1 MPAAIRPELPCG
13 FASRDVDVVAAEG
26 LLADDALE
34 DVDDVVCGLKGSL
47 FGASFPKLLDVVL
60 ALSAALLDAAD
71 DVVVEAAAAVAFG
84 GSCFTVAS
92 VFAGP
97 SSLPDAS
104 CGFPTFGS
112 GSIGD
117 LVGWSQ
123 IGFGFSAFTLS
134 AVLVAGVT
142 GSGVPGS
149 VTGFASLAALVAVVS
164 AGVDGLVALTSVTSL
179 ASRSIVTGSVLDLEW
194 RGGFPD
200 TMTTSF

>member
-13 FASRDVDVVAAEG
+13 FASRDGDVVAAEG

-34 DVDDVVCGLKGSL
+34 DVDAVVCGLKGSL
-47 FGASFPKLLDVVL
+47 FGASFPKLLDVAL

-71 DVVVEAAAAVAFG
+71 DVVVEAAAAAAFG

-123 IGFGFSAFTLS
+123 IGFGFSAFAPSATL
-134 AVLVAGVT
+134 VDGVT
-142 GSGVPGS
+142 CSGVLGS
-149 VTGFASLAALVAVVS
+149 VTGFASLDALVAVVS